1 MNLKRWMHC
10 VVTSALAAG
19 PLGSAIAA
27 GSAESGGQ
35 PSAEFKKLDV
45 NHDNYLS
52 HEEVRKIRG
61 FEKAFKEADENH
73 DGRLDVDE
81 FVKAQAIHDRVRAGQ
96 YLDDSMITTK
106 VKAALLRDRTISVLA
121 VSVETYKGT
130 VLLSGFVDSE
140 EEVRR
145 AAEIAAGVDGVVNVK
160 NGLAVRS

>member
-19 PLGSAIAA
+19 SMGSAVAA
-27 GSAESGGQ
+27 DSSGGP

-45 NHDNYLS
+45 NHDGYLS
-52 HEEVRKIRG
+52 REEVRKIRG
-61 FEKAFKEADENH
+61 FEKAFKEADENR

-81 FVKAQAIHDRVRAGQ
+81 FVKAQAIHDRVRVGQ
-96 YLDDSMITTK
+96 YLDDSVITTK
-106 VKAALLRDRTISVLA
+106 VKAALLRDRTLSVLG

-145 AAEIAAGVDGVVNVK
+145 ATEIAASVDGVVNVK